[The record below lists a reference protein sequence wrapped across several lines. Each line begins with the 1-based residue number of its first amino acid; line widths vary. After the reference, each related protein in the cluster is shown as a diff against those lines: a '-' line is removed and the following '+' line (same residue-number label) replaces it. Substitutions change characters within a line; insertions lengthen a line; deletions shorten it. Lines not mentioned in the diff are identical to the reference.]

1 MDGAAFL
8 YRTPGFF
15 PSGPRRTVIEIVEQ
29 VPPPAGPV
37 GHRVQH
43 QVHIGS
49 RAQTQLQPHPAPVSL
64 QRQIIAPRLE
74 KSKDGPTAQKPAGRA
89 VPSLQRVQ
97 SQAIPGAKGTD
108 PHPKSA
114 QTKPGEEAQIT
125 RRFLPLL
132 QAEGPGAF
140 QGGAYCSSFA
150 LTIYWP
156 PLTPPNRYFPS
167 ALVLV
172 TATSFSVVAPVWVSL
187 LTW

>member
-167 ALVLV
+167 ILVLV
-172 TATSFSVVAPVWVSL
+172 VDTSVSVTAPV
-187 LTW
+187 